1 MTRTIAIVTGE
12 DAPNLTED
20 GRRLAEAFRDWG
32 FAAEPVV
39 WTDTGVDWGTFDV
52 ALLRSCWK
60 YYARLNEFRE
70 LLDALEQAETTLL
83 NPPAVVR
90 WNLHKSYLLDLE
102 ARGVPVVPTE
112 LVERTGDR
120 SLEAILRERG
130 WDEAVIKPVV
140 GTSSAGVWKTTVET
154 AADDQDRFESRFSA
168 ARRNGDRA
176 AATDDG
182 ERLSERGALV
192 QQFAPEVA
200 DGERSLV
207 FFAGEYSHAW
217 RSLGAPDELGVDA
230 NFDGSPR
237 RYDPPAELIERAAGA
252 LRVAGEILDVEP
264 ARLPYVRVDCIIRDE
279 EFRLMELELV
289 EPYLDLGSG
298 EEAAE
303 SLVSAVES
311 AIEG

>member
-1 MTRTIAIVTGE
+1 MTYTIAIVTGS

-20 GRRLAEAFRDWG
+20 GRRLAEAFRERG

-39 WTDTGVDWGTFDV
+39 WTDPDVDWGTFEV

-70 LLDALEQAETTLL
+70 LLDALERADATLL
-83 NPPAVVR
+83 NPPAAVR
-90 WNLHKSYLLDLE
+90 WNLHKSYLLDLD
-102 ARGVPVVPTE
+102 ATGVPVLPTE
-112 LVERTGDR
+112 LVEPTDDR
-120 SLEAILRERG
+120 SLESILRERG
-130 WDEAVIKPVV
+130 WDEAVVKPVV

-154 AADDQDRFESRFSA
+154 VADDQDRFESRFPA
-168 ARRNGDRA
+168 ARRNADGA
-176 AATDDG
+176 SATGDG
-182 ERLSERGALV
+182 ERLSERGTLV
-192 QQFAPEVA
+192 QQFVPEVA

-217 RSLGAPDELGVDA
+217 RNIGAPDELGVDA
-230 NFDGSPR
+230 DFDGSLR
-237 RYDPPAELIERAAGA
+237 RYDPPAELIERAAET
-252 LRVAGEILDVEP
+252 LRAAGEILDVEP
-264 ARLPYVRVDCIIRDE
+264 AALPYARVDWVRRDG

-303 SLVSAVES
+303 SLVSAVEF
-311 AIEG
+311 ALEG